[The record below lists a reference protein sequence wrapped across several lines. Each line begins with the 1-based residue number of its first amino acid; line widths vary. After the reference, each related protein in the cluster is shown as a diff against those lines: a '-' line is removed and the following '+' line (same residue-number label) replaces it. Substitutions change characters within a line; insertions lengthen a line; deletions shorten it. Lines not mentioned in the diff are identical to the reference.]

1 MTELNKLFEP
11 IIPTSSELD
20 HLLTATSI
28 NSVSFQLTPVER
40 YAMKFVEDTE
50 AVWSAEQLAAAE
62 AEIEQQKR
70 EWELGRLQVL
80 KEEADRHAKVTDDD
94 EQLLTFSHDDAHNQV
109 NNSIGPVNS
118 DESKKSVVGDSRRS
132 RGGSRGRRGRGR
144 GRSRNCSGAQNF
156 STSDGDTSSCNDVN
170 AASSVD
176 EEEEESDEKDSSTG
190 DESYIGSRYR
200 RNSGNRKP
208 TIPNNHRLISPNSP
222 RTRSSGTVSINLWTL
237 DVSPILP
244 GVKPIGTSAQ
254 SQASMPRGGRGG
266 RMRRGSG
273 RGLQNFTRSPDGQSV
288 SPRRLSSSSGHS
300 VHHNSPPPVPYSNPN
315 LVIRTRRALAT
326 PLQHSDGSEI
336 DMSESL
342 CPKRGGRMSRVT
354 RRSENSVE
362 GNGPIS

>member
-1 MTELNKLFEP
+1 
-11 IIPTSSELD
+11 
-20 HLLTATSI
+20 
-28 NSVSFQLTPVER
+28 
-40 YAMKFVEDTE
+40 MKFVEDTE

-70 EWELGRLQVL
+70 EWEMGRLQVL
-80 KEEADRHAKVTDDD
+80 KEEADRRTRVTDDD
-94 EQLLTFSHDDAHNQV
+94 EQLLTFSHEDAHNQV
-109 NNSIGPVNS
+109 NNSTGPSNS
-118 DESKKSVVGDSRRS
+118 DESKRSVVGGSRRS
-132 RGGSRGRRGRGR
+132 RGGSRGRGGRGR
-144 GRSRNCSGAQNF
+144 GRSRNYSGAQNF
-156 STSDGDTSSCNDVN
+156 SASDGDTSSCNDVN

-176 EEEEESDEKDSSTG
+176 EEEEESDDKDSSTG
-190 DESYIGSRYR
+190 DESYIGSRYS

-244 GVKPIGTSAQ
+244 GVKRVGTSAQ

-300 VHHNSPPPVPYSNPN
+300 VPHNSPPSTPYSNPN

-336 DMSESL
+336 DISESV

>member
-1 MTELNKLFEP
+1 
-11 IIPTSSELD
+11 
-20 HLLTATSI
+20 
-28 NSVSFQLTPVER
+28 
-40 YAMKFVEDTE
+40 MKFVEDTE

-80 KEEADRHAKVTDDD
+80 KEEAGHHTQVTDDD
-94 EQLLTFSHDDAHNQV
+94 EQLLTFSHEDAHNQV
-109 NNSIGPVNS
+109 NNSTGPNNS
-118 DESKKSVVGDSRRS
+118 DESKRSVVGSSRRS
-132 RGGSRGRRGRGR
+132 RGGSRGRGRGR
-144 GRSRNCSGAQNF
+144 GGNRNYSGGRNSSA
-156 STSDGDTSSCNDVN
+156 SDIDTSSCNDVN
-170 AASSVD
+170 AASSID
-176 EEEEESDEKDSSTG
+176 EEEEESDEKDSSSD
-190 DESYIGSRYR
+190 DESYIGSRYS
-200 RNSGNRKP
+200 RNSGNRKA
-208 TIPNNHRLISPNSP
+208 TIPNNHRLISSNSP

-254 SQASMPRGGRGG
+254 SQASAPRGGRGG

-273 RGLQNFTRSPDGQSV
+273 RGLQNFRKSPDRQSI

-300 VHHNSPPPVPYSNPN
+300 VPHNSPPPTPYSNPN

-336 DMSESL
+336 DTSESL
-342 CPKRGGRMSRVT
+342 SVKRGGRMSRVT